1 MAAFDEPLEP
11 QLEGSGSQVGR
22 VGPRLARVEGI
33 VEQMDQRLA
42 NIEATLRDMNARMV
56 TKGELW
62 LWVIVLTLWV
72 AIGTAVATFTR
83 GR

>member
-11 QLEGSGSQVGR
+11 QTVEW
-22 VGPRLARVEGI
+22 LARIEGI
-33 VEQMDQRLA
+33 VEQMDQRLT
-42 NIEATLRDMNARMV
+42 NIEATRRDMNARRV

-62 LWVIVLTLWV
+62 FWVVVLTLWV